1 VLRSFRLDQAEQAE
15 NWARN
20 EPGRTAVELE
30 KQLLQRLWAAPT
42 RQRVLMI
49 GESPGGFAE
58 WFARG
63 QHQLTTLV
71 ASPAAVQWSRRRLPP
86 NIDVR
91 QGSAWDL
98 PYEDDEFDTVAL
110 IHALEFADDPA
121 AAIDEACRVARKSV
135 LVSVYNR
142 LSLITGLEFLR
153 SFWHPPLF
161 PKGRSHSILAIR
173 RFIRSSQ
180 AAAGST
186 SWRSCLLLPYWTLA
200 YLGQMERS
208 RFCQCQPFGHIL
220 VVRID
225 PVYTLQAVQDPLLAE
240 VAPGAKAAHLHASCW
255 RARQP
260 QRPRQRV
267 AQQPRPG
274 SPRSGPVTALTTA
287 APDLPPPASRTKN
300 DAGSSLLSPA

>member
-1 VLRSFRLDQAEQAE
+1 MLRSFRPDQAEQADG
-15 NWARN
+15 WARN

-63 QHQLTTLV
+63 QHQVTTLV

-98 PYEDDEFDTVAL
+98 PYEDNEFDTVAL

-135 LVSVYNR
+135 LMSVYNR

-153 SFWHPPLF
+153 SFWHPPRF
-161 PKGRSHSILAIR
+161 SKGRSYSLLAIR
-173 RFIRSSQ
+173 RFIHSSQ
-180 AAAGST
+180 AAAGSV
-186 SWRSCLLLPYWTLA
+186 SWRSCLLLPYWTLN
-200 YLGQMERS
+200 YLGPMERS

-220 VVRID
+220 GIRID
-225 PVYTLQAVQDPLLAE
+225 PVYTLQAAQDPLLAE
-240 VAPGAKAAHLHASCW
+240 VSTGVKAAHLHASCW
-255 RARQP
+255 RARP
-260 QRPRQRV
+260 PRRV
-267 AQQPRPG
+267 VSPRRPG
-274 SPRSGPVTALTTA
+274 RPPSGPEAALATAPPEHHEPA
-287 APDLPPPASRTKN
+287 ARVNN